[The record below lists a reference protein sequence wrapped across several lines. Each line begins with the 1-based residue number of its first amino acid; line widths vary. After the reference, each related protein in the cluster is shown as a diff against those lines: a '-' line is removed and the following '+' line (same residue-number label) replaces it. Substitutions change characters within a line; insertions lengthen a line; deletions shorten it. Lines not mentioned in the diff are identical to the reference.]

1 MEDPCR
7 GFGKLLLTVLLL
19 LTGAIIEGYFSLQA
33 KLKGRSSARQQ
44 KLLFVLDLEQT
55 TRY

>member
-1 MEDPCR
+1 MHMEDPCR

-19 LTGAIIEGYFSLQA
+19 LTGAILEGYFSLQA
-33 KLKGRSSARQQ
+33 KLKAAAV
-44 KLLFVLDLEQT
+44 LFVLDLEQT